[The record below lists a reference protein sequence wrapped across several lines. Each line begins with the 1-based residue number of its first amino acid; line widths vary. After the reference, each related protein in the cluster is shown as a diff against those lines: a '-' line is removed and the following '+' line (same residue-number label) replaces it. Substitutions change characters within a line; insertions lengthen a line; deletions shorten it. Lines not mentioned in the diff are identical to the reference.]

1 MERLKK
7 VIEQYGRWSE
17 LSIYTERIEAHITSD
32 FNHAIESAKALLE
45 TIGKEI
51 CDSKGIQIESS
62 ASINSVLKKAFSVIG
77 YSSSS
82 LVTQISTALASI
94 GQQIG
99 DLRNDVGT
107 TSHGKSIEELKERNN
122 KVNEIAKEFL
132 IDTTVI
138 VATFLIRTFENEN
151 PSLKPSTFAKK
162 YNILTM
168 MLSMIFGIIP
178 MANLKWGNTPIQPVK
193 FYSMS
198 ITRFMKQRLKHMRR
212 VKNEGDST
220 QFTYW

>member
-32 FNHAIESAKALLE
+32 FSHAIENAKALLE

-51 CDSKGIQIESS
+51 CDSKGIQIGSS

-99 DLRNDVGT
+99 DLRNEVGT

-122 KVNEIAKEFL
+122 KVNEITREFL

-138 VATFLIRTFENEN
+138 VASFLIRTFENEN
-151 PSLKPSTFAKK
+151 PRLKPSTLAKK
-162 YNILTM
+162 IQYIDNDAFNDFWDNSYGEFEMGEYSYPASEILFNVDYQAYETEVNACEE
-168 MLSMIFGIIP
+168 S
-178 MANLKWGNTPIQPVK
+178 
-193 FYSMS
+193 
-198 ITRFMKQRLKHMRR
+198 
-212 VKNEGDST
+212 EE
-220 QFTYW
+220 